1 MDKNELMLR
10 AIALSEQSVKHG
22 GGPFGAVIAR
32 NGTIISEASNSVT
45 LDNDPTA
52 HAEVNAIRKATA
64 ALGTFDLS
72 GCDIYTSCEPCP
84 MCLAACLWA
93 NIDKVYYGCTIE
105 DNALIGFRDEQFD
118 ELMGGRENLDD
129 CLVEL
134 DREACLQLFDEYR
147 ALDAQRY

>member
-1 MDKNELMLR
+1 MPH
-10 AIALSEQSVKHG
+10 VPG
-22 GGPFGAVIAR
+22 
-32 NGTIISEASNSVT
+32 
-45 LDNDPTA
+45 
-52 HAEVNAIRKATA
+52 
-64 ALGTFDLS
+64 
-72 GCDIYTSCEPCP
+72 
-84 MCLAACLWA
+84 LAACLWA

-129 CLVEL
+129 YLVEL